1 VSSITAHAGPARRPL
16 RSRRLLALA
25 GDDRLVQQIRAGNE
39 AAFEVAFQRHAPAIL
54 AFCRHML
61 RSRDEAE
68 DVVQHTFSAAYSGL
82 LDRDRD
88 IALKPWL
95 FAIARNRCISLLRR
109 PRPDVAG
116 PDELPTAGLA
126 EEVERRAELRE
137 LLADVKQLPDE
148 QRMSLL
154 LVEIGDLS
162 HAEVA
167 GVLECEV
174 SHVKALVYRGRQSLI
189 ERREARATPCEA
201 IREQLANLR
210 GGALRRSELRHHL
223 RDCPGCTA
231 FRQQVKQQ
239 RGMLAVALPVVPS
252 AGLKASVLGAAG
264 LGGGSAGGGVGLA
277 TLGAASTAGSGG
289 ALLAKV
295 AVVGVLAAGGTA
307 VAEKR
312 MSGDADPPRRD
323 ARVVGPLSP
332 PTEPSSIRR
341 MKIDTP
347 GSRLPA
353 RPRSRS
359 RGGGL
364 PAASPGPTLDHGRTA
379 SRAHGPGQNAT
390 GRKESPGTRA
400 QEPQR
405 RSDQAAIRAQGP
417 PHPDER
423 TPPARGR
430 AEPPEQAGWARDA
443 APPRKTTPG
452 GGSRRTTPKE

>member
-1 VSSITAHAGPARRPL
+1 M
-16 RSRRLLALA
+16 
-25 GDDRLVQQIRAGNE
+25 
-39 AAFEVAFQRHAPAIL
+39 AFQRHGPAIL

-68 DVVQHTFSAAYSGL
+68 DVVQHTFAAAYSGL
-82 LDRDRD
+82 LDRERD

-109 PRPDVAG
+109 PRPDVAES
-116 PDELPTAGLA
+116 DELPTAGLA

-137 LLADVKQLPDE
+137 LLADVKRLPDE
-148 QRMSLL
+148 QRISLL

-189 ERREARATPCEA
+189 ERREARDTSCEE

-231 FRQQVKQQ
+231 FREKVKQQ

-264 LGGGSAGGGVGLA
+264 LGGGSAGGGAGLA

-307 VAEKR
+307 AAEKR
-312 MSGDADPPRRD
+312 MSGDADPPQRD
-323 ARVVGPLSP
+323 TRVVAPLPGS
-332 PTEPSSIRR
+332 TEPSSIKR

-347 GSRLPA
+347 GSRPAA
-353 RPRSRS
+353 RPRTHSRA
-359 RGGGL
+359 GGL
-364 PAASPGPTLDHGRTA
+364 PAASPGLTRGHGKAA
-379 SRAHGPGQNAT
+379 SPAHGPGHDAT
-390 GRKESPGTRA
+390 GRPEAPGIRA
-400 QEPQR
+400 QGPQR

-417 PHPDER
+417 PHPAER

-430 AEPPEQAGWARDA
+430 AERPEQAGGAKGA
-443 APPRKTTPG
+443 APPRKTIPG
-452 GGSRRTTPKE
+452 GGHRRTTPKE